1 MLPICLH
8 HPHSP
13 GYPPSDEDVH
23 GYFAKLATDNFMNLN
38 AHSAIACFLA
48 AAHET
53 MLKWLKEEQQ
63 RGNCN
68 GETLREWWHATME
81 QKAVRRRR
89 QKFFAEVLDEA
100 ETVSHRFLDVS
111 ELKLWSAD

>member
-13 GYPPSDEDVH
+13 GYPPSDEDVYE
-23 GYFAKLATDNFMNLN
+23 YFAKLTTDNGMSLT
-38 AHSAIACFLA
+38 AHSAIARFLA

-63 RGNCN
+63 RRGCD
-68 GETLREWWHATME
+68 GETLRGWWYEIME
-81 QKAVRRRR
+81 LEGPRRRR
-89 QKFFAEVLDEA
+89 REFFAEVLDEVN
-100 ETVSHRFLDVS
+100 TVSHRFLNVS
-111 ELKLWSAD
+111 GL